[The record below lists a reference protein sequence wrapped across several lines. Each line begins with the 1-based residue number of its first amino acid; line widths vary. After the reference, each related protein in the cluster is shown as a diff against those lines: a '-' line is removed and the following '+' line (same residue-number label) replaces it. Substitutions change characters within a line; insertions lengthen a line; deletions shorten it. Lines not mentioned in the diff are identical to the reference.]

1 MNSLHLTRP
10 LPSDPSAPCIKESSQ
25 ESNSSVPTALTG
37 GPVEAVHHL
46 IAGTRAVDTGGVP
59 LENSRGLGLGVKLVQ
74 LSDKL

>member
-25 ESNSSVPTALTG
+25 ESNSSVPTANIFQPFTG

-46 IAGTRAVDTGGVP
+46 IAGTGTGAVDRGGVP
-59 LENSRGLGLGVKLVQ
+59 LENSRV
-74 LSDKL
+74 

>member
-25 ESNSSVPTALTG
+25 ESNSSVPTANIFQPFTG

-46 IAGTRAVDTGGVP
+46 IAGTPRAVDTGGVP
-59 LENSRGLGLGVKLVQ
+59 LENSRV
-74 LSDKL
+74 